1 MSCTVG
7 LIVTVD
13 GVRCDCEKQFEYR
26 DKTESRRKRSLL
38 VSEEDDIVDKVYKH
52 RLIDH
57 LDRLSSGSFDLSFY
71 DRNFSDKSTMD
82 QLMAIHE
89 AQPLTAEAI
98 YFKDEYLLDIVYY
111 LKHFAFDQS
120 IQFIQST
127 GIEILCD
134 MQSII
139 HEHRDLINLSLSS
152 TPSVDISHKKK
163 EFVNRRRRV
172 RQYKP
177 KVEEAGPGLAVP
189 VFSPESHEQVLLLQK
204 NIRGWLS
211 RRHYLDTKFA
221 VHILQSKFKELYLK
235 SK

>member
-1 MSCTVG
+1 MSSSSIFVPM
-7 LIVTVD
+7 
-13 GVRCDCEKQFEYR
+13 
-26 DKTESRRKRSLL
+26 KTSTIARPYESRWKRSLL

-57 LDRLSSGSFDLSFY
+57 LDRLSSGSFDLSFF
-71 DRNFSDKSTMD
+71 DRNFSDRSTMD
-82 QLMAIHE
+82 QLSAIHE
-89 AQPLTAEAI
+89 AQPLTADAI
-98 YFKDEYLLDIVYY
+98 YFKDEFHLDVVYY

-120 IQFIQST
+120 IQFIQAT
-127 GIEILCD
+127 GIEIVCD
-134 MQSII
+134 LQSII
-139 HEHRDLINLSLSS
+139 DEHRDLINLSLSS

-177 KVEEAGPGLAVP
+177 KAEAGPGLAVGAP
-189 VFSPESHEQVLLLQK
+189 VWAGESQEQVLLLQK

-221 VHILQSKFKELYLK
+221 VHILQSKFKELSLRHK
-235 SK
+235 

>member
-1 MSCTVG
+1 M
-7 LIVTVD
+7 
-13 GVRCDCEKQFEYR
+13 
-26 DKTESRRKRSLL
+26 L

-52 RLIDH
+52 RLADH

-71 DRNFSDKSTMD
+71 DRNFSDRSTMD
-82 QLMAIHE
+82 QLSSIHE
-89 AQPLTAEAI
+89 TQSLTSEAI
-98 YFKDEYLLDIVYY
+98 YFKDEYHLDIVYY
-111 LKHFAFDQS
+111 LKHFMFDQS
-120 IQFIQST
+120 IQFVQST
-127 GIEILCD
+127 GIEIICD
-134 MQSII
+134 IQSII

-152 TPSVDISHKKK
+152 TPSVDITDKKK

-177 KVEEAGPGLAVP
+177 KVEETVAGESVP
-189 VFSPESHEQVLLLQK
+189 VFTPESHEQVLLLQK

>member
-1 MSCTVG
+1 M
-7 LIVTVD
+7 TVD

-26 DKTESRRKRSLL
+26 DKNDSRRKRSLL

-71 DRNFSDKSTMD
+71 DRNFSDRSTMD
-82 QLMAIHE
+82 QLSAIHE
-89 AQPLTAEAI
+89 AQPLTADAI
-98 YFKDEYLLDIVYY
+98 YFKDEFHLDVVYY

-120 IQFIQST
+120 IQFIQTT
-127 GIEILCD
+127 GIEIVCD
-134 MQSII
+134 LQSIMD
-139 HEHRDLINLSLSS
+139 EHRDLINLSLSS

-177 KVEEAGPGLAVP
+177 KVEAATGLAAP
-189 VFSPESHEQVLLLQK
+189 VFAAESHEQVLLLQK

-221 VHILQSKFKELYLK
+221 VHILQSKFKELCLK